1 MLLSAGRHAILVARP
16 MGWQQDGAHG
26 AAHRS
31 SDRSPASSWP
41 SRQIGGP
48 VRGYPAGSSVRW
60 PARRVQS
67 SIIAQA
73 DTLYSCALPAHRER
87 AHQPCRHGR
96 RTPIRRSTA
105 WCCWAKAAECRLPCY
120 AAPLVSA
127 SDDAGWLTRPEHGPV
142 GLAGAGRAS
151 DARWV
156 AQLWLL
162 PDVLVR
168 LAGDGGGAPA
178 RRWSAQALSTRQRGE
193 GPRVG

>member
-1 MLLSAGRHAILVARP
+1 MIRGARDT
-16 MGWQQDGAHG
+16 QL
-26 AAHRS
+26 
-31 SDRSPASSWP
+31 ASL
-41 SRQIGGP
+41 
-48 VRGYPAGSSVRW
+48 AE
-60 PARRVQS
+60 PARIPGRSDVFGAGQGGILARS
-67 SIIAQA
+67 CRIEGVACARTYAQLCITFHDSA
-73 DTLYSCALPAHRER
+73 RALTSRRQLLRKVLIYPHRAR
-87 AHQPCRHGR
+87 S
-96 RTPIRRSTA
+96 PIRRSTA

-120 AAPLVSA
+120 AAPLVWA
-127 SDDAGWLTRPEHGPV
+127 SGDAGWLTRPEHGPV

-178 RRWSAQALSTRQRGE
+178 PRWSAQALSTRQRGE